1 MSAADLNGPR
11 AFKVKP
17 EWRAL
22 PAAFEQA
29 DGGPLYKDLAKS
41 LNAFLAEGQTH
52 KVQLAEVRR
61 LANLVGKA
69 AKANDHAA
77 ATFVLSCIRPIAIG
91 VHFSASA
98 PSESSFRVAVF
109 GLISSIDDVYSATAP
124 QSGELTVRAELN
136 TRYSTLLVSV
146 SSPASTN
153 DWEQVL
159 SFGGVLLAM
168 LDKPLGK
175 TVVENQLLAT
185 FRCLLALV
193 TLAIPLA
200 EDGDTSTKTQFVSV
214 CTDLLKIISSLLTRT
229 SAASQQLAR
238 TENGAALFQIILDTV
253 IYISFGP
260 PAFGTETHFISGF
273 LVVSVALLFDNHRH
287 TIQTLLFPDTTPPAR
302 LGPVTGPTF
311 NFPTETSWVEDEN
324 HTYAALCVFRGVL
337 TSLRP
342 EDCLFELE
350 APSPTVG
357 KETLL
362 RFLYTRIAH
371 AINYSTV
378 APVRLMAYANM
389 GSWLACVLAVL
400 KHARAASGATG
411 VAASQSTATDLI
423 SPFVNA
429 EVVMAIFAHVFN
441 DWEDPI
447 ETVQHKLKD
456 IFLNLV
462 DVAQASFSPQQ
473 TDELMNRIMSTLL
486 AADWH
491 RKVKY
496 DLLSLMLAK
505 VSPKTILALRP
516 DFLGTCFEVMETA
529 MLASRI
535 VAFVAKFLKKAFAE
549 TPADS
554 SSLAANAYW
563 LIPVC
568 HALTS
573 PSATLRKVC
582 SENVIKPI
590 LQERKEAVELL
601 IAALD
606 DRSIMGD
613 AAGVSPYRV
622 HATIAI
628 IKAARFFD
636 LIQLNSFLAENRT
649 MLTEAISHP
658 DSNLRIDVLAL
669 LCETRQKT
677 ADFSVEEIAALKSFL
692 NISLDSQ
699 SPDFRQ
705 RVQAYMVKLLRRMR
719 AAMYADW
726 RDLVAHRVYIDKFQ
740 SRVGAEMPGKLA
752 TMVAEADNLAMRL
765 ERKREFF
772 QWMCDFSVGSLFPG
786 CSFQRATS
794 NLMLAATILASYSG
808 TDEEIDARVSLADM
822 PNYPTLA
829 TPENV
834 RVLIAL
840 ITNDTYAPNRDT
852 ASDLLTKFPAPLPG
866 FPVPAATAFLH
877 KAVSA
882 VATGIR
888 SHQSDAGATLVRLVF
903 EKYVKQAGLYL
914 TLKPTTTRPQTGCPM
929 VYFLEQLVL
938 LLRTNINVAKSN
950 LYLSSTG
957 HPMHGLFRTL
967 QYALLQV
974 DMASETVQ
982 GNAAVWNALIED
994 ILQLIGDAC
1003 ETVLSVCADESPEG
1017 NLPASFADMQR
1028 NMEEVIAQADAGE
1041 DEEETSRGSEAQLM
1055 LYACFHTI
1063 KETSAVL
1070 QALLC
1075 RTPLPE
1081 SDQARSRSVSIT
1093 HEQIVRSG
1101 NLLRRLLASIRHRG
1115 AFSAVHLCFSS
1126 LCATLLSSGR
1136 PLLVQLLEDW
1146 LEGFFAQVVSV
1157 DVSITRRSAGLPLG
1171 VLAIVSAPVPHRQ
1184 PRKLLIHAMQRLL
1197 AIGMQPIDETVMLEQ
1212 RLDLPQVHAYNIIR
1226 AILQDSSISESTRE
1240 FLGDSFALTLV
1251 GFSSPSFPVRNCA
1264 AMLFSTLLQKALGT
1278 KKTRDEHHIV
1288 NTVTA
1293 REFFARFP
1301 ALRSH
1306 LLAELEDAVA
1316 ALEDGKTHPAL
1327 FPILTVLARLK
1338 PSAVEVAIGDQA
1350 SPMTAFRPLLVRC
1363 ASTTIYK
1370 ARAMSAR
1377 AFAPLVPP
1385 SELVD
1390 CVAGIMQSAV
1400 RARQNAVHGS
1410 LLQVQNLLRV
1420 HFLQA
1425 EAEELDSTVREAVV
1439 ARLPEIFQ
1447 TAAATLY
1454 DNNSCIVTKALYI
1467 EVAAEF
1473 VVDLSWANIPAG
1485 TQPAASEFRNA
1496 LCARAL
1502 SDLTGD
1508 GPAAT
1513 DSPLGTYDLRRAQAE
1528 LVLKTVT
1535 SGIASGADLIV
1546 CLLEDRDY
1554 EVQLSTL
1561 RYLAKERD
1569 FAFGPAL
1576 AGTLARLVLSG
1587 TKHYYQVG
1595 LEAAGVLEGIL
1606 TRSHEDAVI
1615 GACDASFMEGL
1626 ISLLENSKQK
1636 PGTAQ
1641 ALLPLLGTIWV
1652 KHPTE
1657 TFTPRVLNLLSYWL
1671 RDEQPL
1677 ATRLSVVKCLS
1688 NAVSLPIP
1696 PKESDYSKLLFVYLT
1711 LLEDDD
1717 PDVREGT
1724 AAVICHVVL
1733 KTSGP
1738 ITAPR
1743 CRDLLAA
1750 FITEKDW
1757 QSPETI
1763 ARRFMNELLS
1773 NEALSTLTFKF
1784 DGSSVLFAREAENS
1798 RREPFIDARI
1808 AARSLSSL
1816 LGRAG
1821 GASAALRDVSAE
1833 LRADVIAASDI
1844 VITAI
1849 EPAAS
1854 CQPDV
1859 FSALAR
1865 LGAAQRALKSGDV
1878 GEASQVLTKLE
1889 AWIQNPEVHPALRT
1903 LWRDE
1908 IL

>member
-1 MSAADLNGPR
+1 MSADNLNGPR
-11 AFKVKP
+11 AFTVKP

-22 PAAFEQA
+22 SASYAQAA
-29 DGGPLYKDLAKS
+29 GGPLYKDLVKT

-77 ATFVLSCIRPIAIG
+77 STFVLSCIRPIAMD

-109 GLISSIDDVYSATAP
+109 GLISNIDDVYSATPAKNGA
-124 QSGELTVRAELN
+124 QTVRAELS
-136 TRYSTLLVSV
+136 TRYSTLLESL
-146 SSPASTN
+146 SSPASTY
-153 DWEQVL
+153 DWEHVL
-159 SFGGVLLAM
+159 SFGGLLLAM

-175 TVVENQLLAT
+175 HVVESRLLAT
-185 FRCLLALV
+185 LGRLQALL

-200 EDGDTSTKTQFVSV
+200 QDGDTSTKTQFVSV
-214 CTDLLKIISSLLTRT
+214 CTDLLKITSSLLTRT
-229 SAASQQLAR
+229 STASQELAR
-238 TENGAALFQIILDTV
+238 TENGVALLQMLLDTV
-253 IYISFGP
+253 IYISIGS
-260 PAFGTETHFISGF
+260 PAFGTETQFISGF
-273 LVVSVALLFDNHRH
+273 LVVSIALLSENHQR
-287 TIQTLLFPDTTPPAR
+287 TIQALLFPDTTPPAT
-302 LGPVTGPTF
+302 LGSMTAPTF
-311 NFPTETSWVEDEN
+311 NFPFKAPWVEDEA

-337 TSLRP
+337 TTLRA
-342 EDCLFELE
+342 EDCLFQVEV
-350 APSPTVG
+350 PSLTAG
-357 KETLL
+357 KEPLL
-362 RFLYTRIAH
+362 GYLYKRIAH
-371 AINYSTV
+371 IISHSTV

-389 GSWLACVLAVL
+389 GSWLGCVLDVL
-400 KHARAASGATG
+400 KHAQPAGG
-411 VAASQSTATDLI
+411 AASQSTATDSI
-423 SPFVNA
+423 SSFINV
-429 EVVMAIFAHVFN
+429 EVVIAIFSHVFN

-456 IFLNLV
+456 IFLNLL
-462 DVAQASFSPQQ
+462 DVIQASFSPHQA
-473 TDELMNRIMSTLL
+473 DELMNRMMSTLL

-549 TPADS
+549 TPSDS
-554 SSLAANAYW
+554 RSLAANAYW
-563 LIPVC
+563 LTPVC

-573 PSATLRKVC
+573 RSPTLRKVC
-582 SENVIKPI
+582 SENVIKSI
-590 LQERKEAVELL
+590 LQERKDAVELL

-606 DRSIMGD
+606 DKSIMGD
-613 AAGVSPYRV
+613 AAGDSPYRV

-628 IKAARFFD
+628 VKAARFFD
-636 LIQLNSFLAENRT
+636 LIQLDSFLAEKRT
-649 MLTEAISHP
+649 MLIEAISHP

-677 ADFSVEEIAALKSFL
+677 ADFSIEEIAALKSFMT
-692 NISLDSQ
+692 ISLDSQ

-705 RVQAYMVKLLRRMR
+705 RVQAYMVKLLRRLR

-726 RDLVAHRVYIDKFQ
+726 RDLVAHKDYIDQFK
-740 SRVGAEMPGKLA
+740 SRVGAERPGNLA
-752 TMVAEADNLAMRL
+752 TMVAGADKLAMRL

-794 NLMLAATILASYSG
+794 NLMLATTILASYSAA
-808 TDEEIDARVSLADM
+808 EEENDARVSLADM

-840 ITNDTYAPNRDT
+840 ITNDTYAPNRDA

-877 KAVSA
+877 KAVGA

-914 TLKPTTTRPQTGCPM
+914 TLEPASTLPQTGCPM
-929 VYFLEQLVL
+929 VYFIEQLVKL
-938 LLRTNINVAKSN
+938 LMKNINVAKGN

-967 QYALLQV
+967 QYVLMQV
-974 DMASETVQ
+974 DMGSETVQ
-982 GNAAVWNALIED
+982 RNAAVWNALIEH

-1028 NMEEVIAQADAGE
+1028 NMEEVIAQVDAGD

-1081 SDQARSRSVSIT
+1081 SDQSRSRSVSIT

-1146 LEGFFAQVVSV
+1146 LEGFFAQVVSI

-1301 ALRSH
+1301 ALRSR

-1338 PSAVEVAIGDQA
+1338 PSVVEVAIGDQS
-1350 SPMTAFRPLLVRC
+1350 SPMTAFRPLLMRC
-1363 ASTTIYK
+1363 ASTSIYK

-1390 CVAGIMQSAV
+1390 CVAEIMQSAV
-1400 RARQNAVHGS
+1400 RGRQNAVHGS

-1420 HFLQA
+1420 HLLHT
-1425 EAEELDSTVREAVV
+1425 EVGELDTTVREAAV
-1439 ARLPEIFQ
+1439 ARLPEIFK
-1447 TAAATLY
+1447 AAIGALY
-1454 DNNSCIVTKALYI
+1454 TNNSCIITKALYI
-1467 EVAAEF
+1467 EIAAEF
-1473 VVDLSWANIPAG
+1473 VVDMSWANITTD
-1485 TQPAASEFRNA
+1485 TQPAASEFGGA
-1496 LCARAL
+1496 LCSRAL
-1502 SDLTGD
+1502 SDLTSD
-1508 GPAAT
+1508 EPAT
-1513 DSPLGTYDLRRAQAE
+1513 TNSPLGSYNLRRAQAE
-1528 LVLKTVT
+1528 MVLKTVT
-1535 SGIASGADLIV
+1535 AANGSATGTDLVIR
-1546 CLLEDRDY
+1546 LLKDRDY

-1561 RYLAKERD
+1561 RYLAKERNY
-1569 FAFGPAL
+1569 AFGPAL
-1576 AGTLARLVLSG
+1576 AETLARLVLSG
-1587 TKHYYQVG
+1587 NKHYYQVG
-1595 LEAAGVLEGIL
+1595 LEAAGVLDSSL
-1606 TRSHEDAVI
+1606 TRAHADLIPSSIDET
-1615 GACDASFMEGL
+1615 FMEGL
-1626 ISLLENSKQK
+1626 ITLLENSKQK

-1641 ALLPLLGTIWV
+1641 ALLPLLGTVWV

-1657 TFTPRVLNLLSYWL
+1657 AFTPRVLDILSYWL

-1677 ATRLSVVKCLS
+1677 ATRLSVATCLS

-1724 AAVICHVVL
+1724 AEVICQAVL

-1743 CRDLLAA
+1743 CRDRLAA
-1750 FITEKDW
+1750 FIAEKDW

-1763 ARRFMNELLS
+1763 ARRFMTELLS
-1773 NEALSTLTFKF
+1773 KEALPAVASKF
-1784 DGSSVLFAREAENS
+1784 DGPSVLFAREANNS

-1816 LGRAG
+1816 LRRTGDS
-1821 GASAALRDVSAE
+1821 SAALRGVCAE
-1833 LRADVIAASDI
+1833 LRADVMATSKIAIS
-1844 VITAI
+1844 AI

-1878 GEASQVLTKLE
+1878 GEASEVLTKLE

-1908 IL
+1908 V